1 MTSEIVPNNS
11 HGVKSIVIYPH
22 ILDNNDLRSPED
34 NLEEIC
40 SLAKAI
46 SLEVVKSEVI
56 KLRKINPSLFIG
68 TGKAEEYQE
77 FVTENEIEV
86 VVIDASLSPIQQ
98 RNLEKAISCKVIDR
112 TALILEIFGERAA
125 TKEGKLQVQLAHLTY
140 QKSRLVRSWTHL
152 ERQRGGRGFMGG
164 PGERQIESDRR
175 MISEDIVKIKRQ
187 LEAVKKTRGLHRS
200 TRAKIPYP
208 IVALIGYTNA
218 GKSTLFNK
226 LTGADVYAEDALFAT
241 LDPTMREV
249 VLPSKRKIILS
260 DTVGFISKLP
270 TELIASFRATLEEV
284 VDADL
289 ILHIRDISSPDSE
302 MQKVDVLKVLKDLLD
317 DNTREDNIYEV
328 HNKIDL
334 FKQDSLNESNEAP
347 KGDSPEGGS
356 TTADSPE
363 ANSIKISAKTEYNIE
378 SLLKK
383 IDDFFDEKD
392 LVINLDLHVSEGEK
406 LAWIYQNGKNVDVK
420 NEGERIMV
428 SATFTFKQMKVFES
442 IFTPEAERI

>member
-1 MTSEIVPNNS
+1 MTSEILQKNN
-11 HGVKSIVIYPH
+11 HGVRSIVIYPH
-22 ILDNNDLRSPED
+22 ILDDNNLRSPED

-46 SLEVVKSEVI
+46 SLEVVKSEFI

-68 TGKAEEYQE
+68 KGKGEEYQE
-77 FVTENEIEV
+77 FVEENEIEV
-86 VVIDASLSPIQQ
+86 VVIDASLSPVQQ
-98 RNLEKAISCKVIDR
+98 RNLEKILSCKVIDR

-270 TELIASFRATLEEV
+270 TELITSFRATLEEV

-289 ILHIRDISSPDSE
+289 ILHIRDITSPDSN
-302 MQKVDVLKVLKDLLD
+302 MQKIDVLKVLKDLLD
-317 DNTREDNIYEV
+317 EHTIEGKLYEV

-334 FKQDSLNESNEAP
+334 LEQDSLNELNDTPEDGSPED
-347 KGDSPEGGS
+347 DSPE
-356 TTADSPE
+356 DDI
-363 ANSIKISAKTEYNIE
+363 IKISAKTEYNIE

-383 IDDFFDEKD
+383 IDDFFDKKD
-392 LVINLDLHVSEGEK
+392 LVINLELHACEGEK

-420 NEGERIMV
+420 NNGEKIMV
-428 SATFTFKQMKVFES
+428 SATFTLKKMKVFES
-442 IFTPEAERI
+442 IFAPEA

>member
-152 ERQRGGRGFMGG
+152 ER
-164 PGERQIESDRR
+164 
-175 MISEDIVKIKRQ
+175 
-187 LEAVKKTRGLHRS
+187 
-200 TRAKIPYP
+200 
-208 IVALIGYTNA
+208 
-218 GKSTLFNK
+218 
-226 LTGADVYAEDALFAT
+226 
-241 LDPTMREV
+241 
-249 VLPSKRKIILS
+249 
-260 DTVGFISKLP
+260 
-270 TELIASFRATLEEV
+270 
-284 VDADL
+284 
-289 ILHIRDISSPDSE
+289 
-302 MQKVDVLKVLKDLLD
+302 
-317 DNTREDNIYEV
+317 
-328 HNKIDL
+328 
-334 FKQDSLNESNEAP
+334 
-347 KGDSPEGGS
+347 
-356 TTADSPE
+356 
-363 ANSIKISAKTEYNIE
+363 
-378 SLLKK
+378 
-383 IDDFFDEKD
+383 
-392 LVINLDLHVSEGEK
+392 
-406 LAWIYQNGKNVDVK
+406 
-420 NEGERIMV
+420 
-428 SATFTFKQMKVFES
+428 
-442 IFTPEAERI
+442 

>member
-1 MTSEIVPNNS
+1 MTSEILQTNNS
-11 HGVKSIVIYPH
+11 NVKSVVIYPH

-40 SLAKAI
+40 SLAQAI
-46 SLEVVKSEVI
+46 SLEVVKSEFI
-56 KLRKINPSLFIG
+56 KLRKINPSIYIG
-68 TGKAEEYQE
+68 TGKSNEYKE
-77 FVTENEIEV
+77 FIKDNKIEV
-86 VVIDASLSPIQQ
+86 VVIDVSLSPIQQ
-98 RNLEKAISCKVIDR
+98 RNLEKILSCKVIDR
-112 TALILEIFGERAA
+112 TALILEIFGKRAA
-125 TKEGKLQVQLAHLTY
+125 TREGMLQVQLAHLTY

-152 ERQRGGRGFMGG
+152 ERQRGGKGFMGG

-175 MISEDIVKIKRQ
+175 VISDDIVKIKRQ

-218 GKSTLFNK
+218 GKSTLFNT
-226 LTGADVYAEDALFAT
+226 LTGADIYAEDALFAT

-289 ILHIRDISSPDSE
+289 ILHIRDINAPDSDI
-302 MQKVDVLKVLKDLLD
+302 QKIDVLKVLEDLFD
-317 DNTREDNIYEV
+317 DHNTEYNLYEV

-334 FKQDSLNESNEAP
+334 L
-347 KGDSPEGGS
+347 
-356 TTADSPE
+356 TADNE
-363 ANSIKISAKTEYNIE
+363 QELDNSNKDDIVKISAKTGLNIK
-378 SLLKK
+378 SLLNK
-383 IDDFFDEKD
+383 IDDFFDEQDTTIK
-392 LVINLDLHVSEGEK
+392 LDLHVSEGEK
-406 LAWIYQNGKNVDVK
+406 LAWIYQNGKNVKVK
-420 NEGERIMV
+420 NKGERIIV
-428 SATFTFKQMKVFES
+428 SASFTHKKMKIFENM
-442 IFTPEAERI
+442 F

>member
-1 MTSEIVPNNS
+1 
-11 HGVKSIVIYPH
+11 
-22 ILDNNDLRSPED
+22 
-34 NLEEIC
+34 
-40 SLAKAI
+40 
-46 SLEVVKSEVI
+46 
-56 KLRKINPSLFIG
+56 
-68 TGKAEEYQE
+68 
-77 FVTENEIEV
+77 
-86 VVIDASLSPIQQ
+86 
-98 RNLEKAISCKVIDR
+98 
-112 TALILEIFGERAA
+112 
-125 TKEGKLQVQLAHLTY
+125 LAHLTY